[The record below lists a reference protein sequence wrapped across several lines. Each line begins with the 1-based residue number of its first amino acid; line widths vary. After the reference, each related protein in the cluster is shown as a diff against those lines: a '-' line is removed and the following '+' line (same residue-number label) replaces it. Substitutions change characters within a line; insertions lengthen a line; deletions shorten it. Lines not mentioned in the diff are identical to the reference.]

1 MDFRELIELE
11 RKPFKERVELQYGT
25 YLKEVEKGF
34 MIGREGAGPV
44 DVRMQYK
51 NLHDDNFRDVLV
63 FGSNSYLGL
72 ANHPYVKNKVIEAV
86 EKYGIGT
93 GDDVTLTSTPFGQ
106 GIHMRLT
113 HCTGATEAGT
123 AGWHKRQLVVIN
135 R

>member
-11 RKPFKERVELQYGT
+11 RKPFKERVKLQYST

-34 MIGREGAGPV
+34 MIGRQGSGPV

-51 NLHDDNFRDVLV
+51 DLHSDTFNDVLV

-72 ANHPYVKNKVIEAV
+72 ANHPYVKSKVVEAV

-93 GDDVTLTSTPFGQ
+93 GGSPAFSGYTKQHRDLEK
-106 GIHMRLT
+106 RL
-113 HCTGATEAGT
+113 AALAGHED
-123 AGWHKRQLVVIN
+123 AVLLPSYAA
-135 R
+135 